1 MKGHLCLAM
10 IGVLL
15 PLSSGADMILHSKCT
30 VSPGKTLA
38 SVESVF
44 VEWRELFEKRG
55 FGDYKIRLLI
65 PHAAGD
71 TDQSTF
77 WIEGSSPNF
86 ERYGKAWEWWYT
98 APAAAAARAS
108 MQEVFT
114 CGTANLFRASPS
126 R

>member
-1 MKGHLCLAM
+1 MRRHICFAM
-10 IGVLL
+10 IAVLL
-15 PLSSGADMILHSKCT
+15 PLSAGADMILHSKCT

-38 SVESVF
+38 SVEAVF
-44 VEWRELFEKRG
+44 VEWQALFEKEG

-65 PHAAGD
+65 PHAADD
-71 TDQSTF
+71 TQLSTF

-86 ERYGKAWEWWYT
+86 ERYGKAWDWWYT
-98 APAAAAARAS
+98 APEATAARAS

-114 CGTANLFRASPS
+114 CGTATLFRTGSS